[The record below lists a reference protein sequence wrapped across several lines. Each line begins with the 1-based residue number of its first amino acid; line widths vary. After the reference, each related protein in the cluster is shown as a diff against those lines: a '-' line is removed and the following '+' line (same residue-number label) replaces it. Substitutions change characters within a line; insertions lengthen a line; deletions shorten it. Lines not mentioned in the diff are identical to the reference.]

1 MAVTARRGLG
11 QRRGGEGVAFGPEL
25 DGAIQA
31 EFHHE
36 CVLGPQGHRLLR
48 EQLKPLIAT
57 AKGPVRAEGPLD
69 AHTQDAGQGR
79 ASSTGGDAHS

>member
-11 QRRGGEGVAFGPEL
+11 QRRGGEGAAFGPEL
-25 DGAIQA
+25 DGALQA

-36 CVLGPQGHRLLR
+36 RALGPQGHRLLR

-57 AKGPVRAEGPLD
+57 A
-69 AHTQDAGQGR
+69 
-79 ASSTGGDAHS
+79 